1 MTHPALRLL
10 LLGAL
15 GLPFA
20 PVAALAEDAAAGA
33 VEAAV
38 SASEEPAQAAP
49 GQVGEAPA
57 VDLRDYRPSPLP
69 DAREVKGERP
79 RLDPSLVTPAA
90 TELAP
95 GLEDLPAPDSLSLP
109 TRPEQVRIR
118 ELRPLTLG
126 QVENLVEV
134 NNPELKAIASQVDQ
148 AQSTLRAQIA
158 RRYPTIDLRA
168 DSLPVFGA
176 SRTRTSRSGQDSPTP
191 DEDRIPGSVET
202 RSVQRWQVSARLLAE
217 WALIDPT
224 RDPSIAA
231 ARDQFERAKFQYII
245 ALRDLR
251 LQANQAYF
259 TLQQADDGVRIGQES
274 VRASLVSLRDTRARF
289 QAGVATRLDVLEAET
304 QLARD
309 QQLLTENLAAQAFR
323 RRDLSRLLSLPSDV
337 TPTAADPPRV
347 LGMWQPSLQESIVAA
362 FAFREE
368 LDQTL
373 LDISIA
379 NSQADAALG
388 QVQPFLNVFAGLDTG
403 WTDFFGTNDNRVRAT
418 GNIDASVGLNF
429 NWRLFDGGRASAEAR
444 SNRQRAEESS
454 FRFAERRDSIRQQV
468 EESFF
473 ELEKNN
479 RNITTTAREVLQS
492 REALR
497 LARLRLQAGVTTQRE
512 VVDQQRDLT
521 QAEVRYSSAVT
532 DYNIRLAE
540 LRRRT
545 GLDEIVT
552 CPARSLPAEKPPLD
566 ADIPVEPSPLLP
578 ACEAAAPAPF

>member
-1 MTHPALRLL
+1 MHPGVTHPALRLV

-15 GLPFA
+15 GLPLSGG
-20 PVAALAEDAAAGA
+20 VAAAEEATPAARSAVSQDVESAAAA
-33 VEAAV
+33 D
-38 SASEEPAQAAP
+38 PDP
-49 GQVGEAPA
+49 GGPF
-57 VDLRDYRPSPLP
+57 DYRPSPLP
-69 DAREVKGERP
+69 NAIDAKGERP
-79 RLDPSLVTPAA
+79 RPNPRLVAPAA
-90 TELAP
+90 TEL
-95 GLEDLPAPDSLSLP
+95 GGELNDLPAPDSLALP
-109 TRPEQVRIR
+109 TRPGQVQIR
-118 ELRPLTLG
+118 ELRPLTRN
-126 QVENLVEV
+126 QVETLVEV
-134 NNPELKAIASQVDQ
+134 NNPSLKAIASQVDQ
-148 AQSTLRAQIA
+148 AQSGLRAQIA
-158 RRYPTIDLRA
+158 SWYPTIDLNA
-168 DSLPVFGA
+168 GSLPAFTA
-176 SRTRTSRSGQDSPTP
+176 SETRTEFFD
-191 DEDRIPGSVET
+191 GSSTTDTE
-202 RSVQRWQVSARLLAE
+202 QRWRAAASLLAQ

-224 RDPSIAA
+224 RTPSIAA
-231 ARDQFERAKFQYII
+231 ARDQFESAKFQYII

-259 TLQQADDGVRIGQES
+259 RLQQADDQVRIGQES

-309 QQLLTENLAAQAFR
+309 QQLLTNALASQAINR
-323 RRDLSRLLSLPSDV
+323 RVLAELLDLPQDV

-379 NSQADAALG
+379 NSQANAALG
-388 QVQPFLNVFAGLDTG
+388 QAQPFLNVFASFDTAWANVSGATDTRVDANRNLD
-403 WTDFFGTNDNRVRAT
+403 AT
-418 GNIDASVGLNF
+418 VGLNF
-429 NWRLFDGGRASAEAR
+429 NWRLFDGGAAAAEAR
-444 SNRQRAEESS
+444 RNRQRAQESS

-468 EESFF
+468 EESFY

-479 RNITTTAREVLQS
+479 RNIATTAREVTQS
-492 REALR
+492 RESLR

-521 QAEVRYSSAVT
+521 QAEVRYSTAVT

-545 GLDEIVT
+545 GLDVIVS
-552 CPARSLPAEKPPLD
+552 CPERSLPAEKPPLD
-566 ADIPVEPSPLLP
+566 TNVPVEPAPLLP
-578 ACEAAAPAPF
+578 ACQAANPGLL